1 MYSHPIAEQR
11 RERWVDDVKVV
22 ACVLVFLGHT
32 MQAMAEA
39 NIIPAEG
46 FYPWFN
52 QTIYFFHVPLFFL
65 CSGYLYQRFSHVN
78 AFQSWSKNVLKKLIV
93 LGIPYFTFSF
103 AVWLIKTLFPGAGN
117 NEVGGLF
124 DILFVHPTAPYWY
137 LYSLFFC
144 FFITITFQNTVQTWV
159 GLWIALGLK
168 AVSLFVPGLPYA
180 LSIVLENEI
189 WFVLGM
195 AICFF
200 DLPKA
205 VHHISLF
212 IVTGSLFLILS
223 FASSFYSINFQGFGF
238 FMGLLACFFVVGFF
252 IALEYRHWESH
263 IMNFLAKYTL
273 PIFLMHSIFAAALRT
288 LLLKLGI
295 TSAWIHLPAAIFIC
309 LAGPVCAAWIM
320 KKTKYLEFFLYPGKF
335 LPLHSHPTE
344 KKGA

>member
-103 AVWLIKTLFPGAGN
+103 AVWLIKTLIPGAGS
-117 NEVGGLF
+117 NEVGGLL
-124 DILFVHPTAPYWY
+124 DTLFVHPTAPYWY
-137 LYSLFFC
+137 LYCLFLCFLITINFQTTAQAWAGLLIALC
-144 FFITITFQNTVQTWV
+144 FKIASFFISN
-159 GLWIALGLK
+159 
-168 AVSLFVPGLPYA
+168 LPYA
-180 LSIVLENEI
+180 LSVLLQNEI

-195 AICFF
+195 ALCVS
-200 DLPKA
+200 DLPQKIHRITPSIA
-205 VHHISLF
+205 GMGIFFVLSIIISY
-212 IVTGSLFLILS
+212 
-223 FASSFYSINFQGFGF
+223 YSIDFIGLPFL
-238 FMGLLACFFVVGFF
+238 MGLLACFSVIGFF
-252 IALEYRHWESH
+252 IALDHDRFKSR
-263 IMNFLAKYTL
+263 ILDFLAGYTL
-273 PIFLMHSIFAAALRT
+273 PIFLMHSIFGATMRT
-288 LLLKLGI
+288 ILLKLGFS
-295 TSAWIHLPAAIFIC
+295 SAWIQIPAALIIN
-309 LAGPVCAAWIM
+309 LAGPILVAMIM

-335 LPLHSHPTE
+335 VKP
-344 KKGA
+344 KKHTN